1 MNKGLFITIEGMEGV
16 GKSTHADFLA
26 GLLRARGRE
35 TVLTREPGGTP
46 LGDRVRELLLQR
58 DAGIDMHERT
68 ELLLMFCARLQ
79 HLQQVIRPALQ
90 RGAVVISDRFTD
102 STYAYQGGGR
112 GIPFED
118 IRRLED
124 WVQNGLKPDL
134 TVLLDAPV
142 EVGLERAGQ
151 REPDGL
157 RDRFESESRAF
168 FDRVHRTYLDIAERE
183 PERVSVIDAGRS
195 LAQVQSD
202 LAKLL
207 EQRL

>member
-1 MNKGLFITIEGMEGV
+1 M
-16 GKSTHADFLA
+16 GKSTHATFLA

-35 TVLTREPGGTP
+35 TILTREPGGTP
-46 LGDRVRELLLQR
+46 FGDRIRQLLLRR
-58 DAGIDMHERT
+58 DGDIDMHERT
-68 ELLLMFCARLQ
+68 ELLLVFCARQQ

-112 GIPFED
+112 GIPVED
-118 IRRLED
+118 IRRLEE
-124 WVQNGLKPDL
+124 WVQQGLKPDL

-142 EVGLERAGQ
+142 EVGLERAGR

-157 RDRFESESRAF
+157 RDRFESETRAF
-168 FDRVHRTYLDIAERE
+168 FDRVHRTYLDIARRE
-183 PERVSVIDAGRS
+183 PERVAVIDAGRS

-202 LAKLL
+202 LTRLM
-207 EQRL
+207 EQRLG